1 MDGKGDEGEERE
13 SYDPFV
19 IRCLVDIDHE
29 SFDENFYL
37 DNYFLKT
44 RLFLKRL
51 YTPQSSSFGKC
62 KFKTDIYE
70 LASRVS
76 FHKFPKR
83 SIYAPVFYNTNFT
96 QFYIIAEF
104 HLACI
109 YIQLTT

>member
-1 MDGKGDEGEERE
+1 MQ
-13 SYDPFV
+13 
-19 IRCLVDIDHE
+19 IQNDI
-29 SFDENFYL
+29 Y
-37 DNYFLKT
+37 
-44 RLFLKRL
+44 
-51 YTPQSSSFGKC
+51 
-62 KFKTDIYE
+62 DIYE

>member
-1 MDGKGDEGEERE
+1 M
-13 SYDPFV
+13 
-19 IRCLVDIDHE
+19 H
-29 SFDENFYL
+29 
-37 DNYFLKT
+37 LKVL
-44 RLFLKRL
+44 RL
-51 YTPQSSSFGKC
+51 PGKC